1 MNNFPN
7 KIATL
12 CIEKYNA
19 LKKTGKPTDNEWTI
33 LSGIILKTECES
45 LSVVSLA
52 TGTKCV
58 GGLELIKTP
67 PHERGSKLSDSHAEI
82 LARRAFLR
90 YLYDQIDIVLS
101 GFKSNILFLNEEN
114 KLEMYPSISFHFFS
128 SQSPCG
134 DCSIFPKNDIDEE
147 ECPAKIRKTMHN
159 DQEKT
164 ALELSVIETNRDIH
178 RTGAKCLKTE
188 RYQDPKLPG
197 ADYHTTGPLRTKP
210 GRGDPTLSLSCS
222 DKMAKWNVIGIQ
234 GSLLSLFIS
243 QIKLE
248 SITIGNGCPFS
259 LEAMERGLCKRFSN
273 KLHVPQIFQA
283 DIAFAHRKE
292 GKRINPCSSSI
303 IWCAVRK
310 SELEIAVQGRKQGIT
325 KKKKGHNLLV
335 SRRELLK
342 ICLQICDKYQNIKTN
357 IFHPKKITYYD
368 CKQWAFQY
376 QSTWNQLKKEVFV
389 SWPGKPLYL
398 QDFIL

>member
-1 MNNFPN
+1 
-7 KIATL
+7 
-12 CIEKYNA
+12 
-19 LKKTGKPTDNEWTI
+19 
-33 LSGIILKTECES
+33 
-45 LSVVSLA
+45 
-52 TGTKCV
+52 
-58 GGLELIKTP
+58 
-67 PHERGSKLSDSHAEI
+67 
-82 LARRAFLR
+82 
-90 YLYDQIDIVLS
+90 
-101 GFKSNILFLNEEN
+101 
-114 KLEMYPSISFHFFS
+114 
-128 SQSPCG
+128 
-134 DCSIFPKNDIDEE
+134 
-147 ECPAKIRKTMHN
+147 MHN